1 MPAPQKN
8 FIRRILELRLFLVIN
23 LLVLFFLALSFGR
36 EFFRDYQIQHEIG
49 ALRDKAEE
57 LEVRNLEITE
67 LNAGLE
73 TEMFLEEEARLRLGL
88 VDPGESVVVVV
99 EEEQGSSVI
108 SSQLS
113 VSEEPTTEN
122 RQLTTGSVSN
132 PTRWYYYFFDRNQ
145 FLTIKTHGY

>member
-8 FIRRILELRLFLVIN
+8 FIRRVLELRLFLVIN

-36 EFFRDYQIQHEIG
+36 EFFRDYQIQHEIQ
-49 ALRDKAEE
+49 ALQDKAEE
-57 LEVRNLEITE
+57 LEVRNLEVTE

-88 VDPGESVVVVV
+88 VDPGEQVVVIV
-99 EEEQGSSVI
+99 EEGSESSVS

-122 RQLTTGSVSN
+122 WQLTTGNVSN
-132 PTRWYYYFFDRNQ
+132 PKRWYYYFFDHEQ
-145 FLTIKTHGY
+145 FLNIKTHGY